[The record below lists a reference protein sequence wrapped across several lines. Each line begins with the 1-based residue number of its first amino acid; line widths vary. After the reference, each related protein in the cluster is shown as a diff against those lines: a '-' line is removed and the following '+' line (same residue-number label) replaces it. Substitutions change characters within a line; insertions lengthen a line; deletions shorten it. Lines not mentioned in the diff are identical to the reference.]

1 MRPRLRP
8 LSVRSA
14 DLSPQRL
21 PLAPLRLLPLSFL
34 SLAQHSSSEMKKIF
48 GTKRGKNGGAEQAW
62 DAASQ
67 AGQFGAFSGACFA
80 FSPPNRFKE

>member
-1 MRPRLRP
+1 
-8 LSVRSA
+8 
-14 DLSPQRL
+14 
-21 PLAPLRLLPLSFL
+21 
-34 SLAQHSSSEMKKIF
+34 MKKIF